1 MNSFENTNSWL
12 LENVSY
18 WENRKLYLEL
28 MERFING
35 RIDGTQFDSEFC
47 RMWRVDR
54 DKNYS
59 SKELLD
65 KIEGVELTKL
75 EGCSA
80 LISDLLTD
88 CDVFE
93 PDSALREDYEISEE
107 ELRNCVK
114 KTLLE
119 IKDRYP

>member
-1 MNSFENTNSWL
+1 MGYFDNENIL
-12 LENVSY
+12 LENFSY
-18 WENRKLYLEL
+18 WENRKLYAQV
-28 MERFING
+28 MEKFVTG
-35 RIDGTQFDSEFC
+35 RMNVIQFEKEFC
-47 RMWRVDR
+47 QMWRIDR

-59 SKELLD
+59 LKELLD
-65 KIEGVELTKL
+65 KLENVELTKL
-75 EGCSA
+75 EGFSA
-80 LISDLLTD
+80 LISDLFTD

-107 ELRNCVK
+107 ELKNCVK